1 MRHFNPL
8 SIPDDALPPDEVRI
22 TGLQVEPLADGR
34 RVRVLVSVTPFQ
46 ERPNLDA
53 VILDELGHEVSSTC
67 IVETMDF
74 DMAFTMHIRT
84 SEVGGAYTLVASL
97 SYPEKGEIHQ
107 WRQAFQIAS
116 PEE

>member
-22 TGLQVEPLADGR
+22 TDVQVEPLADGR

-46 ERPNLDA
+46 VRPNLDIT
-53 VILDELGHEVSSTC
+53 ILDEPGYEVSSTC

-74 DMAFTMHIRT
+74 DMAFTMHLRT
-84 SEVGGAYTLVASL
+84 STVGGVYTLVASL

-107 WRQAFQIAS
+107 WRQPFYITP

>member
-8 SIPDDALPPDEVRI
+8 SIPEDALPPDEVRI
-22 TGLQVEPLADGR
+22 TSLQIEPLADGR

-46 ERPNLDA
+46 ERPNLDV

-84 SEVGGAYTLVASL
+84 SEVGGAFTLVASL

-107 WRQAFQIAS
+107 WHQAFQIV
-116 PEE
+116 PPDL